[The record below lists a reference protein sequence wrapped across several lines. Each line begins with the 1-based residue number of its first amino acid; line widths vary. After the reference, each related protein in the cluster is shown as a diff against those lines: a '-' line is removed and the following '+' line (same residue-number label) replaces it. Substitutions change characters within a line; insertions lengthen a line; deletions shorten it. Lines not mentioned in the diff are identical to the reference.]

1 MSILK
6 LMKNTADYNNWV
18 AQQYINWLSE
28 KTDAVLNTETPSS
41 FPTLLLTLDHIWQTQ
56 EYWVDII
63 TERNA
68 FEFNPDRSGIT
79 KEVIF
84 EGYAASSKR
93 LAEYIAGLSEAD
105 VAKTVKIEQAYFSCD
120 YEKYEYIHHIINHG
134 LYHRGQIVTMGRAL
148 GITDAPMTDYNFYK
162 VMTEAQTG

>member
-6 LMKNTADYNNWV
+6 LMKNTAGYNHWV
-18 AQQYINWLSE
+18 TGQYINWLSG
-28 KTDAVLNTETPSS
+28 KTDEALHTQLPSS
-41 FPTLLLTLDHIWQTQ
+41 FPTILLTLDHIWQTQ

-63 TERNA
+63 TESNA
-68 FEFNPDRSGIT
+68 FVFNPDRSSIT
-79 KEVIF
+79 KEMIF

-105 VAKTVKIEQAYFSCD
+105 VAKTVKIEQEYFSCN

-134 LYHRGQIVTMGRAL
+134 LYHRGQIVTMGRAV

-162 VMTEAQTG
+162 VMTEAQQ

>member
-6 LMKNTADYNNWV
+6 LMTNVANYNNWV
-18 AQQYINWLSE
+18 TQQYLNWLAA
-28 KTDAVLNTETPSS
+28 KTDEALNAQVPSS
-41 FPTLLLTLDHIWQTQ
+41 FPSILLTLDHIWQTQ

-63 TERNA
+63 TESKS
-68 FEFNPDRSGIT
+68 FVFNPDRSGST
-79 KEVIF
+79 KETIF

-93 LAEYIAGLSEAD
+93 LADYVARLSEAE
-105 VAKTVKIEQAYFSCD
+105 VEKTVRIEQEYFSCN

-134 LYHRGQIVTMGRAL
+134 LYHRGQIVTMGRVV

-162 VMTEAQTG
+162 VMNEAQR

>member
-6 LMKNTADYNNWV
+6 LMRNVADYNNWV
-18 AQQYINWLSE
+18 TGQYLSWLAA
-28 KTDAVLNTETPSS
+28 KTDEALHTELPSS
-41 FPTLLLTLDHIWQTQ
+41 FPTILLTLDHIWQTQ

-63 TERNA
+63 TESNP
-68 FEFNPDRSGIT
+68 FVFSPDRSSIT
-79 KEVIF
+79 KEAVF

-93 LAEYIAGLSEAD
+93 LATYVAGLTEAELEQ
-105 VAKTVKIEQAYFSCD
+105 TVKIEQEYFSCN

-134 LYHRGQIVTMGRAL
+134 LYHRGQIVTMGRAV

-162 VMTEAQTG
+162 VMMEQQQ